1 MKKIRCY
8 LAAIALA
15 AALSGPFFLQAM
27 GAGSVANAASSHY
40 ASSVSAS
47 SVAGKST
54 RSGAYRYRPNG
65 PCPVLGSDC

>member
-8 LAAIALA
+8 LAIVALIAT
-15 AALSGPFFLQAM
+15 LSGSSLL
-27 GAGSVANAASSHY
+27 GVGSVAMAHDAASQY

-47 SVAGKST
+47 FVAGKST
-54 RSGAYRYRPNG
+54 RSEAIKRDP

>member
-27 GAGSVANAASSHY
+27 GSGSMANAASSHY
-40 ASSVSAS
+40 ASSVSAP
-47 SVAGKST
+47 SVVGKST
-54 RSGAYRYRPNG
+54 RSEAIIRP
-65 PCPVLGSDC
+65 PCGLANDC